1 MASRS
6 EAESGSSSGEE
17 KVVEIRNE
25 RPEPYEVRLK
35 VLRGDRVLWV
45 SADGQDYE
53 VLFKKEKG
61 WPFLEEHETETDSE
75 HGLRVPAGGRSR
87 PVSLKTTGRHGYR
100 VATQRT
106 REMAKPPNGPAV
118 IGEG

>member
-1 MASRS
+1 MVSRS

-25 RPEPYEVRLK
+25 RPDPYEVKLK
-35 VLRGDRVLWV
+35 VPRGDRVLWV
-45 SADGQDYE
+45 SADGQEYE
-53 VLFKKEKG
+53 VLFKKEKE
-61 WPFLEEHETETDSE
+61 WPFEEDHETETDSE

-87 PVSLKTTGRHGYR
+87 PVRIKAIGRHGYR

-106 REMAKPPNGPAV
+106 REIAKPPNGPAV